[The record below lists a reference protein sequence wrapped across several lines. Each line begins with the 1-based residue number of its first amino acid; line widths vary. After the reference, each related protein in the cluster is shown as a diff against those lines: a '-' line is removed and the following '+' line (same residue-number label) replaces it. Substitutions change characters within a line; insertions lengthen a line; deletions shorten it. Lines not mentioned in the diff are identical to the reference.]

1 MATGTPVIAM
11 RNGSV
16 PELIEAGVTGFICD
30 SVDEMVQRVA
40 SVASLRRAVC
50 REHVERRFSA

>member
-16 PELIEAGVTGFICD
+16 PELIEDWVTGFICD
-30 SVDEMVQRVA
+30 SVDEMV
-40 SVASLRRAVC
+40 
-50 REHVERRFSA
+50 